1 VKVIVTADRE
11 SESMKYFSKLGCQ
24 RVNIPYDIAVMRA
37 MVKAHLEKR
46 LCIEGSTKQALL
58 ATLEESLKKTEVTS
72 LFVKSFLNC
81 LLPER
86 LDYL

>member
-1 VKVIVTADRE
+1 
-11 SESMKYFSKLGCQ
+11 MKYFSRLGCQ
-24 RVNIPYDIAVMRA
+24 KVNIPYDIAVMRA

-46 LCIEGSTKQALL
+46 LCIEGNPKQALL
-58 ATLEESLKKTEVTS
+58 ATLEDSLKKTEVTS

-86 LDYL
+86 FDYL